1 MQKRIGLFL
10 LLVFVVSKML
20 GNEFVS
26 PRIKGFG
33 KHLSFIVEDI
43 YTDFFL
49 NPAYINEVKSHEA
62 SLSFSLIGNG
72 GIATSINVYKK
83 ENYSLGLI
91 TQFSAEYNDHFFPYI
106 ISEKKWDD
114 ANYQANYEN
123 INNSPLEDF
132 EYYNNNTP
140 NEDDDYTIRRVSD
153 GIYYE
158 KYNNI
163 GNDFLIRLIYGKDN
177 KAFQYQFST
186 SKFIDPPDGRQYAY
200 NLFEREELGDESP
213 YESVLYEYEEVNDY
227 QDLEFKH
234 VLSFAMNDNPLWIYN
249 NYTINVWLTQHI
261 VDNNQRKYRNLNKD
275 PDGDGNY
282 YNNDY
287 SYKFTER
294 EISFSERIES
304 YKFNGYG
311 CSFQYCNRKQI
322 NKSIKKVVAGKFGVE
337 FLNATDY
344 KYSKIKMTYYN
355 YLDEFT
361 GEETNEVVID
371 ETEITKKVKRNYY
384 LLHKFGYSYE
394 PNRYFQ
400 TAFGVK
406 LILNYSI
413 VFKDIEPYYD
423 GNDVSE
429 DGWGG
434 IVFPFGIEINPF
446 SFLALRSG
454 VNYHS
459 MDYSEHIISGFDYS
473 FGTTLEFGNLNISG
487 GYSTE
492 HIFSEPIIDCSVSY
506 IFK

>member
-1 MQKRIGLFL
+1 MQKRISLFFL
-10 LLVFVVSKML
+10 LIFVISKL
-20 GNEFVS
+20 SGIEFVS
-26 PRIKGFG
+26 PRVKGFG

-49 NPAYINEVKSHEA
+49 NPAYINDVRSHEA
-62 SLSFSLIGNG
+62 SLSYSIIGNG
-72 GIATSINVYKK
+72 VIGTSINTYKK

-91 TQFSAEYNDHFFPYI
+91 TQFSAENNDHFFPYI
-106 ISEKKWDD
+106 ISGKKWDD
-114 ANYQANYEN
+114 ANYQEHYEN
-123 INNSPLEDF
+123 INNSPLENF
-132 EYYNNNTP
+132 EYYNNNTS
-140 NEDDDYTIRRVSD
+140 NEVDDYTIRQVSD

-186 SKFIDPPDGRQYAY
+186 SKHLDPPDGRQYAY
-200 NLFEREELGDESP
+200 YLFEREELGDESP
-213 YESVLYEYEEVNDY
+213 YESVFYEYEEVNDY
-227 QDLEFKH
+227 QEIEFKH

-287 SYKFTER
+287 NYNFTEE

-311 CSFQYCNRKQI
+311 FSFQYCNRKQI
-322 NKSIKKVVAGKFGVE
+322 SKSIKKVVAGKFGVE

-355 YLDEFT
+355 YFNEFT
-361 GEETNEVVID
+361 GEEANEVVVD
-371 ETEITKKVKRNYY
+371 ETENNKKVKRDYY
-384 LLHKFGYSYE
+384 FLHKFGYSFE
-394 PNRYFQ
+394 PNHYFQ
-400 TAFGVK
+400 ASLGVK
-406 LILNYSI
+406 LILNYCA
-413 VFKDIEPYYD
+413 VYKNIEPYHN

-434 IVFPFGIEINPF
+434 IVFPFGIEITPF
-446 SFLALRSG
+446 SFIALRAG
-454 VNYHS
+454 VDYHS
-459 MDYSEHIISGFDYS
+459 MDYGENIISGIDYS
-473 FGTTLEFGNLNISG
+473 FGSNLELGNLIISG
-487 GYSTE
+487 AYSLE
-492 HIFSEPIIDCSVSY
+492 HTFSKPIIDCLISY
-506 IFK
+506 KFK